1 MNQSLLE
8 EALAEILGPFPNKEK
23 VQTVADRLLP
33 YLRRR
38 RIIIYGG
45 GALGQLL
52 AKTLSHYDIRIA
64 FFVDR
69 AAEKMIRLQEV
80 PVREPQD
87 LEKVEADHLVLVA
100 SNIRTQSEKLTEVV
114 RQQNPSLAVF
124 DGFAVNRV
132 LRYALCGKKVEDL
145 LPFDL
150 IQCENCG
157 YEGRGCSFCL
167 TYLKRIAE
175 ARSIENEWRSVKFDW
190 FGYIVGQTCTLKCI
204 HCCEAVPYLREHSF
218 VDLDTIV
225 SDVSAVARSSRFLKF
240 VELIGGEP
248 FLHPD
253 LERLLTSLLAI
264 KNIGYIKIFTNG
276 TVVPSDS
283 LCGILG
289 NNRIMLQ
296 MSNYEHQVSG
306 RLLDNIMTARK
317 KLAEQG
323 IRYVFAPHPEWLD
336 FSSFDLHNSGEA
348 KLRRVFRHCPL
359 MNCHRLYQG
368 VLFRCPHQYAGIQL
382 GKLEKRPVECLD
394 IHNFDAKGL
403 ADALTAFENVE
414 YIDACRYCLLPFD
427 APVVPAGEQI
437 RRKAPMFPKIE
448 YSDPP
453 QRGARPP
460 NPSSA

>member
-1 MNQSLLE
+1 MKPSLLKE
-8 EALAEILGPFPNKEK
+8 TLAEILGPFPNRGK
-23 VQTVADRLLP
+23 VQTAAEKLLSH
-33 YLRRR
+33 LRRR
-38 RIIIYGG
+38 KIIIYGG
-45 GALGQLL
+45 GALGRLL
-52 AKTLSHYDIRIA
+52 AKTLGHHQMEVA
-64 FFVDR
+64 FYVDR
-69 AAEKMIRLQEV
+69 AAEKIIRLGEV
-80 PVREPQD
+80 PVFEPRH
-87 LEKVEADHLVLVA
+87 LAGADANHIVLVA
-100 SNIRTQSEKLTEVV
+100 ANLKTQYEKLAAIV
-114 RQQNPSLAVF
+114 RQQNAWLAIL

-132 LRYALCGKKVEDL
+132 LRFALCGKQLEDQ

-167 TYLKRIAE
+167 SYLRKAAE
-175 ARSIENEWRSVKFDW
+175 AKFLDPEWRSMQFDW
-190 FGYIVGQTCTLKCI
+190 FGYIVGQSCTLKCI
-204 HCCEAVPYLREHSF
+204 HCCEAVPYLKEHSF

-253 LERLLTSLLAI
+253 FERLLISLLGI
-264 KNIGYIKIFTNG
+264 KNIGYIKMFTNG

-283 LCGILG
+283 LCRILK

-306 RLLDNIMTARK
+306 RLLDNIMATRQ

-336 FSSFDLHNSGEA
+336 FSSFDLHHTDE
-348 KLRRVFRHCPL
+348 KKPRRAFHHCQL
-359 MNCHRLYQG
+359 MNCHRLYRG

-382 GKLEKRPVECLD
+382 GELEKHPVECLD
-394 IHNFDAKGL
+394 IHNLDARGL
-403 ADALTAFENVE
+403 AEALTDFENVE

-427 APVVPAGEQI
+427 APVVPAGEQL
-437 RRKAPMFPKIE
+437 RRQAPVLLPNE
-448 YSDPP
+448 YSGSP
-453 QRGARPP
+453 RLGVRPP
-460 NPSSA
+460 HPSPA